1 MNNKLKQNRGSF
13 TLKLINR
20 LFSIFICILF
30 FVFLSL
36 YFFDI
41 YLVTSNSMNNTL
53 FQGDYVFVL
62 KQTNLNKLD
71 YCKGDIVLF
80 RKNENSKTVFI
91 KRIIGLLNDSIC
103 LKDSTSLF
111 VSENQINLLKIYS
124 HDKEFV
130 IRQLQEYYMVNI
142 FVNNREDYF
151 YYPFPLKNFR
161 EISKQSNIKGID
173 SIKVVFNLYYANDD
187 WIESDIDP
195 INTSPILGRNVENFE
210 TGGNE
215 TKNDFIAG
223 NEYFVTRFYYL
234 MGDNIPFSIDS
245 RDWGSI
251 SQNCFIGKALFA
263 FNFKRYLFN
272 FRMF

>member
-1 MNNKLKQNRGSF
+1 M
-13 TLKLINR
+13 
-20 LFSIFICILF
+20 
-30 FVFLSL
+30 
-36 YFFDI
+36 
-41 YLVTSNSMNNTL
+41 VTSNSMNNTL